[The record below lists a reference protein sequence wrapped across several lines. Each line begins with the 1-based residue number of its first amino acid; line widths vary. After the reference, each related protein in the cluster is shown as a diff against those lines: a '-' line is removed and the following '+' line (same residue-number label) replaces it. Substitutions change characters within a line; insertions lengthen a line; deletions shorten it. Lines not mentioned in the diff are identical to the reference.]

1 MKRRV
6 LFLTA
11 TRADFGKLK
20 PLMQAI
26 ERSEKFECLIFV
38 TGMHMMSRYGL
49 TVDEV
54 YKERFTNILSYMNQI
69 HGEPMEMV
77 LANTIHGLSR
87 YLHECPADM
96 IVVHGDRIEALAG
109 AIVGAMRNILVAHIE
124 GGELSGTVDELIRHS
139 VSKLSHLHFV
149 ANEQAAERLRQLGE
163 SSSQVFVIGSPDID
177 IMLSDNLPL
186 LALVKE
192 YYQINFVRYALVLLH
207 SVTTDL
213 PDQLQRVQQ
222 FVTALLES
230 NLNFVV
236 IYPNNDPGSEMILEQ
251 YHRLENNHRFRVF
264 PSLRFEY
271 FLTLMKHADFVIGN
285 SSAGVREA
293 PVYGIPS
300 INVGNRQN
308 NRFCHDSIIETG
320 FEYESLLA
328 AMQRA
333 LQMPRLE
340 PCHHFG
346 GGDSAACFMEVMQRE
361 ATWSTPTQKQFND
374 FSPAAMDR
382 RGFGNDL

>member
-6 LFLTA
+6 LFVTA

-20 PLMQAI
+20 PLMQAV
-26 ERSEKFECLIFV
+26 ERSENFECLIFV

-49 TVDEV
+49 TVDEI

-96 IVVHGDRIEALAG
+96 IVVHGDRVEALAG
-109 AIVGAMRNILVAHIE
+109 AIVGAMRNTLVAHIE

-149 ANEQAAERLRQLGE
+149 ANEKAAERLRQLGE
-163 SSSQVFVIGSPDID
+163 SSDQVFVIGSPDID
-177 IMLSDNLPL
+177 VMLSNNLPS
-186 LALVKE
+186 LAQVKE
-192 YYQINFVRYALVLLH
+192 YYQIAFDRYALVLLH
-207 SVTTDL
+207 SVTTE
-213 PDQLQRVQQ
+213 PAGQQERAQQ

-230 NLNFVV
+230 NLDFVV
-236 IYPNNDPGSEMILEQ
+236 IYPNNDPGSDLILEQ
-251 YHRLENNHRFRVF
+251 YQRVENNPRFRVF

-271 FLTLMKHADFVIGN
+271 FLTLMKHAAFVIGN

-293 PVYGIPS
+293 PVYGVPS
-300 INVGNRQN
+300 INVGNRQH
-308 NRFCHDSIIETG
+308 NRFCHDSIIESG
-320 FEYESLLA
+320 FEHSALLSA
-328 AMQRA
+328 IQRA
-333 LQMPRLE
+333 IQMPRME

-346 GGDSAACFMEVMQRE
+346 AGDSAACFIEVMQKE
-361 ATWSTPTQKQFND
+361 TTWTTPTQKQFND
-374 FSPAAMDR
+374 FDPASMKER
-382 RGFGNDL
+382 CGNES